1 MMTKQLQ
8 LFIESSED
16 VDSSAE
22 HTPHKKCKR
31 APTMQLRRK
40 AMNRK
45 ERLVIRDRMIVA
57 RLYYWREIK
66 RMRLDDVLIILSD
79 DEFCIE
85 ERTINN
91 AWAKQ
96 AGYFEE
102 LCRNRTTARQLKKI
116 YPSFSF

>member
-1 MMTKQLQ
+1 MTKQLQ

-16 VDSSAE
+16 VDSSVE
-22 HTPHKKCKR
+22 HTKHNKCKR
-31 APTMQLRRK
+31 VITMRIQRK

-45 ERLVIRDRMIVA
+45 ERLEIRDRMIVA

-66 RMRLDDVLIILSD
+66 RMRLDDVLVTLSD
-79 DEFCIE
+79 NEFCIE

-96 AGYFEE
+96 ADYFEE
-102 LCRNRTTARQLKKI
+102 LCRNHTTARQLKKA